1 MTSRR
6 QIQDGG
12 PHDFRSKMAAPMTS
26 DPRWRPHRVRSKM
39 AAPMTSGPRWRPPW
53 RQIQDGGPHDVR
65 SKMAAPTKSDTRWR
79 PLWRVRFHLGG
90 WVNAL
95 DHEKVASRPRARCR
109 SSIYK
114 GEGPLIYFRSSER
127 DPVFNDVAGRSALFI
142 PFPGWTLFFQH
153 GPFTSFSTYWSAS

>member
-1 MTSRR
+1 MSTFSKILKTPGSVGEGWVGGSSMCGTLAPMTSRR

-12 PHDFRSKMAAPMTS
+12 PHD
-26 DPRWRPHRVRSKM
+26 VRSKM
-39 AAPMTSGPRWRPPW
+39 AAPMTSGPRWRPP
-53 RQIQDGGPHDVR
+53 RHQDDGPHDVR

-79 PLWRVRFHLGG
+79 PVWRVRLHLGG

-114 GEGPLIYFRSSER
+114 GEGPLMYRTNTDLEESILRIS
-127 DPVFNDVAGRSALFI
+127 
-142 PFPGWTLFFQH
+142 GWFFYAVQNEIQ
-153 GPFTSFSTYWSAS
+153 SLMV